1 MCYTKSLQLQLQIV
15 IYKIVLATF
24 LVNGY
29 PGVGGEF
36 GLAGGENVEAAPPH
50 KLPALAQVPHLDGT
64 KLIITYITL
73 SMAGYN
79 TLPLKNL
86 KMCVFQN
93 ISNQVN

>member
-50 KLPALAQVPHLDGT
+50 KLPALAQVSHLGT
-64 KLIITYITL
+64 RSCLRTDDLPKLKTV
-73 SMAGYN
+73 SGE
-79 TLPLKNL
+79 P
-86 KMCVFQN
+86 
-93 ISNQVN
+93 

>member
-15 IYKIVLATF
+15 IYEIVLATF

-50 KLPALAQVPHLDGT
+50 KLPALAQVPHLGT
-64 KLIITYITL
+64 RSCFEFFRTDDLLKLLLKTVSGEPQCTTL
-73 SMAGYN
+73 SLIG
-79 TLPLKNL
+79 
-86 KMCVFQN
+86 QN
-93 ISNQVN
+93 Y